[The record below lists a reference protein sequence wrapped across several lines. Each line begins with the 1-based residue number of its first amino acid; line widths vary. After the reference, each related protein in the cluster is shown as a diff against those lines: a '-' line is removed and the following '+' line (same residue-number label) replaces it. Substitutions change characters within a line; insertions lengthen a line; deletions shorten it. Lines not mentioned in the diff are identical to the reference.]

1 MNLFIRKVI
10 ILLMLGMII
19 PIDVFGQSGNI
30 QISGTVVDDEN
41 EPLIG
46 VNVRIKG
53 TPYGAITDMDGMY
66 ALFGKCKQGGE
77 IEFSYIGMKTVTIV
91 YNGQRKLN
99 VTLKEDMNQLGEV
112 VVTAKANIN
121 ELDIRAKSGVVQTVN
136 LKRIEDKPM
145 IDMGLAL
152 QGTVPGLIISN
163 TGDLG
168 ADPKIR
174 IRGNS
179 SLRKGNST
187 NEPLY
192 VMDGQVISPETFYNL
207 NPSDIKDIK
216 VLKDAAACALYG
228 IKAANGVLEITS
240 QRGSAGKMTVSYSMN
255 MGVTTRGRRGVK
267 MMDSA
272 EKLELERLL
281 QNPETPGYR
290 YSADYYNKYFSK
302 DPNLQQLIAEGEQKL
317 DALRATNTDWF
328 KVLLRNSLYQ
338 KYDVSLRGGTE
349 ETTYYVSANFSK
361 QGGRIPGNDR
371 QRMGLRLNLDQRLGK
386 IGYLLL
392 SVNGGYSET
401 KTPNGT
407 NNDPASLIYS
417 LNPYESVEGKLWSY
431 PNQTYSDL
439 MNQYSSQ
446 STSKDAGVSG
456 SLSLTPLPGLDI
468 AAVAGVDFLLG
479 ESENFTP
486 STAYSEQ
493 HSGIPE
499 LERGIYGKSKDVTTN
514 VSSNVRVTYN
524 HLFGEKHD
532 LTLGANMDY
541 YMTNIDNVGITGY
554 GVGTVNSSAAINQS
568 ISGNR
573 KSRVN
578 SLKNKSAQLGIG
590 TVFGYTYDGIYDF
603 YGSFKADASSI
614 LPSNKRWNTAWAVGF
629 GWTPSHYEF
638 LKENEVLTSLNLRA
652 SYGYTANLSGVDVSS
667 TVATFSFST
676 QAYENQRPLEL
687 ITLYNKDL
695 KPEQTKS
702 IDLGLD
708 FELFHRL
715 TFRANWYN
723 RRTEQA
729 LLSVP
734 IPSSTGFSILTRNIG
749 VLQNQGVEVGMNLKV
764 LDTSDWI
771 LNIGGNLAYN
781 KNKVIDLYY
790 TDKIYFSEEDIIPSY
805 EIGKSYD
812 MLYGP
817 NSLGINPLT
826 GYPVFKVKDGKEKQG
841 TEDLTADDVV
851 SLGHLTPPYSGA
863 ITFSLTYKAFELD
876 MDFYYTFGGV
886 RRFNYSYV
894 RTKDNAFKNAVSG
907 QIEKMWFK
915 PGDEYKIYATPFN
928 TSTTGDNNIR
938 YYSNSQTIGKS
949 DYMRLS
955 MLSLRYRVPRSFLQ
969 KALPFV
975 EYASFAFQGSNLFTW
990 TAYDE
995 SDPESG
1001 TLAGSIQ
1008 PVYSFNLNLTF

>member
-1 MNLFIRKVI
+1 M
-10 ILLMLGMII
+10 GMIF
-19 PIDVFGQSGNI
+19 PLSVWAQVSEVHLN
-30 QISGTVVDDEN
+30 GTVVDVDQ

-66 ALFGKCKQGGE
+66 ALFGKCEKGAT
-77 IEFSYIGMKTVTIV
+77 IEFSYIGMKTVYVV
-91 YNGQRKLN
+91 YKGQKKLN
-99 VTLKEDMNQLGEV
+99 VTMKEDLNQLGEV

-121 ELDIRAKSGVVQTVN
+121 EIDIRAKSGVVQTVN

-145 IDMGLAL
+145 IDLGLAL
-152 QGTVPGLIISN
+152 QGTVPGLIIAN
-163 TGDLG
+163 TGELG
-168 ADPKIR
+168 TDPKIR

-207 NPSDIKDIK
+207 NPNDIKDIK

-240 QRGSAGKMTVSYSMN
+240 QRGAAGKMSVSYSMN

-290 YSADYYNKYFSK
+290 YSADFFNKYYAN
-302 DPNLQQLIAEGEQKL
+302 DPNLGQMIADGEQKL
-317 DALRATNTDWF
+317 QELRATNTDWF
-328 KVLLRNSLYQ
+328 KLLLRNSLYQ
-338 KYDVSLRGGTE
+338 KYNVSLRGGTD
-349 ETTYYVSANFSK
+349 ETTYYLSANFSK

-371 QRMGLRLNLDQRLGK
+371 QRMGMRLNLDQKLGR

-392 SVNGGYSET
+392 SVNGGYAQT

-407 NNDPASLIYS
+407 SNDPASLIYS
-417 LNPYESVEGKLWSY
+417 LNPYESKVGKLWSY
-431 PNQTYSDL
+431 PNQTYDDL
-439 MNQYSSQ
+439 MNQYSSK
-446 STSKDAGVSG
+446 SSSKDAGVSG

-468 AAVAGVDFLLG
+468 AAVVGVDFLLG

-486 STAYSEQ
+486 STAYAEQ
-493 HSGIPE
+493 HSGVPE

-524 HLFGEKHD
+524 HVFNEKHD
-532 LTLGANMDY
+532 LTLGANVDY

-554 GVGTVNSSAAINQS
+554 GVGTVNSSSAINQS

-573 KSRVN
+573 KPRV
-578 SLKNKSAQLGIG
+578 SSYKNKSAQLGIG
-590 TVFGYTYDGIYDF
+590 TVFGYTYDGVYDL

-614 LPSNKRWNTAWAVGF
+614 LPSDKRWNTAWAVGA
-629 GWTPSHYEF
+629 GWTPSRYGF
-638 LKENEVLTSLNLRA
+638 LEDNEVLTNLNLRA
-652 SYGYTANLSGVDVSS
+652 SYGYTANLSGVDVSA
-667 TVATFSFST
+667 TVATFQFST
-676 QAYENQRPLEL
+676 QAYENQRPLD
-687 ITLYNKDL
+687 IVTLYNKDL

-702 IDLGLD
+702 VDLGLD
-708 FELFHRL
+708 VDLFHRISL
-715 TFRANWYN
+715 HANWYN

-734 IPSSTGFSILTRNIG
+734 IPSSTGFTILTRNIG
-749 VLQNQGVEVGMNLKV
+749 VLQNRGIEVGMNVKV
-764 LDTSDWI
+764 LDTNSWN
-771 LNIGGNLAYN
+771 LRVGGNLAYN
-781 KNKVIDLYY
+781 SNKVLDLYY
-790 TDKIYFSEEDIIPSY
+790 ADKIYDSEEDIIPSY

-817 NSLGINPLT
+817 KSLGINPLT
-826 GYPVFKVKDGKEKQG
+826 GYPVFQLPDGSEKQG
-841 TEDLTADDVV
+841 TEDLKAEDVIA
-851 SLGHLTPPYSGA
+851 LGHLTPPYSGA
-863 ITFSLTYKAFELD
+863 LSLSVAYKAFELD

-886 RRFNYSYV
+886 RPFNYSYV
-894 RTKDNAFKNAVSG
+894 RTKDDANRNAVSG
-907 QIEKMWFK
+907 QTEKMWFK
-915 PGDEYKIYATPFN
+915 PGDEDKMYATPFN
-928 TSTTGDNNIR
+928 TSTTGDNNIHR
-938 YYSNSQTIGKS
+938 HANSLTIGKS
-949 DYMRLS
+949 DYMKLS
-955 MLSLRYRVPRSFLQ
+955 MLSLRYRVPREFLQ
-969 KALPFV
+969 KVCPFV
-975 EYASFAFQGSNLFTW
+975 QYASMAFQGSNLFTW

-1001 TLAGSIQ
+1001 TLAGSMQ